1 MPHKTLLPAS
11 CRSSAWHGAFP
22 HLNCRRSGRD
32 ARAAW
37 TLFRPLSAKLCAGY
51 SRWTRQIAD
60 RPSLSER
67 RRNADHRFQRCAA
80 SLSAAQSRLGRNVL
94 ACGKEHCGLEFV
106 AAVLA
111 RPSVPDT
118 ALIEIFRPVRSEQ
131 PLAALRTMV
140 LAVCGQARLC
150 RRLGMQRH
158 GSSSLEPE
166 NPEPPSAQGLG

>member
-22 HLNCRRSGRD
+22 HLDCRRSGRD
-32 ARAAW
+32 ARAAR

-51 SRWTRQIAD
+51 SRRTRQIAD

-80 SLSAAQSRLGRNVL
+80 SISAAQSRLSRDVL
-94 ACGKEHCGLEFV
+94 ARREEDRGLEFI

-111 RPSVPDT
+111 RPSVPYA
-118 ALIEIFRPVRSEQ
+118 ALVQIFGPVGREQ
-131 PLAALRTMV
+131 PLATLRTMV

-150 RRLGMQRH
+150 RRLGMQ
-158 GSSSLEPE
+158 
-166 NPEPPSAQGLG
+166 